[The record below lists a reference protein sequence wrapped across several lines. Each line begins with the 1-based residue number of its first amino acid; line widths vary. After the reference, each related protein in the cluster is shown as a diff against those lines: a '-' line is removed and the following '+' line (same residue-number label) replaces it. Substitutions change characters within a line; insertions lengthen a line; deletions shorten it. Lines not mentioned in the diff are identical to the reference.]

1 MISEEKLSKIHSAI
15 NKIIGREAKFTLKL
29 PIVLMVKT
37 ATKEEWVLL
46 TNAFQ
51 MLAFERD
58 PLKLWEKVFSELEIK
73 KEDIEYV
80 GFLSIGPG
88 IFAITEEVVEKIAKQ
103 LKRSPDEIRELIKSS
118 EGILR
123 NSSELSGDLKL
134 IKTLLKEDAGQCIII
149 FGDKTKL
156 KVFRASVEAKSQVST
171 DGELMEIGF
180 ELSPFESLPEI
191 SKETHESDWLANKQI
206 SCVFSN

>member
-15 NKIIGREAKFTLKL
+15 NRIIGREAKFTLKL

-46 TNAFQ
+46 TNALQ
-51 MLAFERD
+51 MRAFERD
-58 PLKLWEKVFSELEIK
+58 PLKLWEKVFSDLEIK

-103 LKRSPDEIRELIKSS
+103 LKRSPDEIRELIKNS

-171 DGELMEIGF
+171 EGELMEIGF
-180 ELSPFESLPEI
+180 ELGPFEVLPEV

>member
-191 SKETHESDWLANKQI
+191 SKETHESDWLAHKQI